1 MYRSEQKYGQMN
13 AESNLNEVELL
24 ENLIE
29 SATKV
34 SYDTKDEFDVLERR
48 TEMIIRKL
56 FGSESHYL
64 NDLKHIRYSPGIV
77 VGGAK
82 TDWRGYFER
91 GLTKFRNLLLVMLED
106 KKLSSNYSR
115 PETTQTVAEEQKSQP
130 IQKTL
135 KEIRVLIASPGD
147 VVREREL
154 LLDKLETKFRRD
166 HYEER
171 CGARIVVE
179 GWEVV
184 ASQTGY
190 PQDIIHSE
198 LVTKANII
206 LAVFRHKL
214 GSPTIDLKTGKDRA
228 ASGTAEELL
237 FAIRNKE
244 LSNPPLGMAYFFANA
259 PVISLDSID
268 LARIQTDWDRVK
280 EFRKGIENEVLYK
293 TYSIE
298 ESILDIAAKDLCENI
313 KKYFP

>member
-1 MYRSEQKYGQMN
+1 MN
-13 AESNLNEVELL
+13 AESSLNEVELL

-29 SATKV
+29 SAKKV

-56 FGSESHYL
+56 FGSDSHYL
-64 NDLKHIRYSPGIV
+64 NDLKNIRYSPSMV
-77 VGGAK
+77 VGGTK

-91 GLTKFRNLLLVMLED
+91 GLGKFRNLLSVMLED
-106 KKLSSNYSR
+106 KKLSTNYSR
-115 PETTQTVAEEQKSQP
+115 PETTSAVAAEEKPHVPS
-130 IQKTL
+130 KTL

-147 VVREREL
+147 VIIEREL
-154 LLDKLETKFRRD
+154 LLDKLETKFRRE

-171 CGARIVVE
+171 CGARIVVD

-190 PQDIIHSE
+190 PQDIIHAD
-198 LVTKANII
+198 LVTKANVI

-237 FAIRNKE
+237 YAIRNKE
-244 LSNPPLGMAYFFANA
+244 IANPPLGMAYFYANA

-268 LARIQTDWDRVK
+268 LTRVQEDWERLK
-280 EFRKGIENEVLYK
+280 EFRNEIKNEILYK
-293 TYSIE
+293 SYSIE
-298 ESILDIAAKDLCENI
+298 ETILDVVAKDLCDNI
-313 KKYFP
+313 VKYFK

>member
-1 MYRSEQKYGQMN
+1 MSTEN
-13 AESNLNEVELL
+13 SPNEIELL

-29 SATKV
+29 SAAKV
-34 SYDTKDEFDVLERR
+34 SYDSKDQFDVLERR

-56 FGSESHYL
+56 FGEKSHYL
-64 NDLKHIRYSPGIV
+64 EDLKGINYTPRIV
-77 VGGAK
+77 IGGGN

-91 GLTKFRNLLLVMLED
+91 GLKQFRNLLAVMLED
-106 KKLSSNYSR
+106 KKLSTNYSR
-115 PETTQTVAEEQKSQP
+115 PETTAAVAAEEKQKVST
-130 IQKTL
+130 KAL

-147 VVREREL
+147 VAIEREL

-171 CGARIVVE
+171 CGARIIVE

-190 PQDIIHSE
+190 PQDIINSD
-198 LVTKANII
+198 LVAKANII

-237 FAIRNKE
+237 YAIRNKE
-244 LSNPPLGMAYFFANA
+244 IANPPLGMAYFYANA

-268 LARIQTDWDRVK
+268 FTRVQEDWDRLK
-280 EFRKGIENEVLYK
+280 QFRNEIKNEILYK
-293 TYSIE
+293 SYSIE
-298 ESILDIAAKDLCENI
+298 ESILDVVAKDLCDNI
-313 KKYFP
+313 IKYFK